1 MEDIERYGDYNE
13 IDEAPGGDKNHV
25 VTLLKILIISL
36 CVLVIGVLSTSQNL
50 SNF

>member
-25 VTLLKILIISL
+25 ALILKILI
-36 CVLVIGVLSTSQNL
+36 V
-50 SNF
+50 